1 MFNRLRERLRDSK
14 LSMRMKLTLSLS
26 AIAVAL
32 LSSSVISILEYSRM
46 SHYVSDLMADNI
58 KSVGVAQK
66 LSEVSSQYN
75 LDLLAVI
82 GDESVTALPDF
93 HQEEFMAH
101 CDSLRKSL
109 VSSKM
114 LPLTDSVVYAYTAYM
129 LTSMELDEVLLSD
142 FIDTR
147 TWYFERL
154 QPQYK
159 RLNGY
164 IEKLDDAIYAE
175 LKKNSETFQRGF
187 YRSII
192 PGAVAVGVGLLLIL
206 MLLFFILVYYV
217 NPLYKI
223 LDGLNNYRSFNKKY
237 TYTFDGDDQLSELN
251 DGITELVSENQ
262 QLRKRVTDMRNKMA
276 SKPSNDNTLA

>member
-1 MFNRLRERLRDSK
+1 MFRRLRNRMRDAK
-14 LSMRMKLTLSLS
+14 LSMRMKLTFSLS

-32 LSSSVISILEYSRM
+32 LASSVISILEYSRM

-75 LDLLAVI
+75 LGLLAVI

-109 VSSKM
+109 VSDKM
-114 LPLTDSVVYAYTAYM
+114 LPLTDSVIYAYTAYM

-159 RLNGY
+159 RLNGF

-175 LKKNSETFQRGF
+175 LKRNSETFQRGF

-206 MLLFFILVYYV
+206 MLLFFLLVYYV
-217 NPLYKI
+217 NPLYKM

-237 TYTFDGDDQLSELN
+237 TYSFEGDDQLSELN

-262 QLRKRVTDMRNKMA
+262 QLRRRVTDLRNKLA
-276 SKPSNDNTLA
+276 AKPANDNQA

>member
-75 LDLLAVI
+75 LGLLAVI

-109 VSSKM
+109 VSDKM
-114 LPLTDSVVYAYTAYM
+114 LPLTDSVIYAYTAYM

-175 LKKNSETFQRGF
+175 LKRNSETFQRGF

-206 MLLFFILVYYV
+206 MLLFFLLVYYV
-217 NPLYKI
+217 NPLYKM

-237 TYTFDGDDQLSELN
+237 TYSFEGDDQLSELN

-262 QLRKRVTDMRNKMA
+262 QLRRRVTDLRNKLA
-276 SKPSNDNTLA
+276 AKPANDNQE